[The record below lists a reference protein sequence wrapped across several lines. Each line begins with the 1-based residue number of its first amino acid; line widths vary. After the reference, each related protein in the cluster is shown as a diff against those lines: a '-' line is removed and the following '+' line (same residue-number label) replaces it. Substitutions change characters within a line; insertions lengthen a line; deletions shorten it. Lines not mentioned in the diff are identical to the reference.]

1 MKHMDQNDLNQW
13 LMDEATR
20 LNCNL
25 IGFVELN
32 STIQKEI
39 LYSDYYI
46 DDSPAS
52 YAIILGIVLEDP
64 IQDCWTQSPLWLN
77 GKNFID
83 EVIARVA
90 TNLAFNLSKQGFPSR
105 TLAYDSAYLKNLAV
119 YAGLGIIG
127 RNNLLITPQYGP
139 HVRLRGLLTQ
149 APLSSS
155 ESLENRFN
163 PCAECPEPPPC
174 IKACPAGAFQLTFQ
188 PNATQEKSEA
198 LSPTLR
204 SPRSGYDKSRCRNYS
219 MGHLKEIGPF
229 TYLWCRACEEACP
242 VGKSNIHLKH

>member
-1 MKHMDQNDLNQW
+1 MEQNDLNQW
-13 LMDEATR
+13 LIDEAIR

-25 IGFVELN
+25 IGFTDLN

-39 LYSDYYI
+39 LYADYYI

-52 YAIILGIVLEDP
+52 YAIILAMVLEDP
-64 IQDCWTQSPLWLN
+64 IQDCWTQSPLWLK

-83 EVIARVA
+83 ETIARVA
-90 TNLAFNLSKQGFPSR
+90 TILAFNLSKQGFPSR

-149 APLSSS
+149 APLTSS
-155 ESLENRFN
+155 ESVLEQFN

-174 IKACPAGAFQLTFQ
+174 INTCPSGAFQTLSSSKI
-188 PNATQEKSEA
+188 QEDSEPP
-198 LSPTLR
+198 LHLLQI
-204 SPRSGYDKSRCRNYS
+204 PRSGYDKSLCRNYS
-219 MGHLKEIGPF
+219 MGHLKNIGPF

-242 VGKSNIHLKH
+242 IGKSQINSKP

>member
-1 MKHMDQNDLNQW
+1 MEQNDLNQW
-13 LMDEATR
+13 LIDKATR

-25 IGFVELN
+25 IGFAELD
-32 STIQKEI
+32 SPAQKEI
-39 LYSDYYI
+39 LYADYFI
-46 DDSPAS
+46 DESPAS

-90 TNLAFNLSKQGFPSR
+90 TNLAFNLSKQGYPSR

-149 APLSSS
+149 APLTAS
-155 ESLENRFN
+155 ESLVDRFN

-174 IKACPAGAFQLTFQ
+174 IKACSAGAFQTTFQ
-188 PNATQEKSEA
+188 SNEMQEASEP
-198 LSPTLR
+198 LPFPLR
-204 SPRSGYDKSRCRNYS
+204 SPRSGYNKSLCRNYS

-229 TYLWCRACEEACP
+229 TYLWCRACEEACHI
-242 VGKSNIHLKH
+242 GKSNIRSKP

>member
-1 MKHMDQNDLNQW
+1 MEQNDLNQW
-13 LMDEATR
+13 LIDEATR
-20 LNCNL
+20 FNCNL
-25 IGFVELN
+25 IGFAELT
-32 STIQKEI
+32 STAQREI

-52 YAIILGIVLEDP
+52 YVIVLLMVLEDP

-77 GKNFID
+77 GKNYID
-83 EVIARVA
+83 DAIARVA
-90 TNLAFNLSKQGFPSR
+90 TNLAFSLSKQGFPSR

-155 ESLENRFN
+155 ESLVDRFD
-163 PCAECPEPPPC
+163 PCAECPEPLPC
-174 IKACPAGAFQLTFQ
+174 VKACPAGAFQTSLQ
-188 PNATQEKSEA
+188 SSGMQEESEP
-198 LSPTLR
+198 LPPPLR
-204 SPRSGYDKSRCRNYS
+204 SPRSGYDKSICRNYS

-229 TYLWCRACEEACP
+229 TFLWCRACEEACP
-242 VGKSNIHLKH
+242 VGKSNTHSKP